1 MTELIKPLPFTPPSQ
16 ELLDALHALEEHQ
29 RALDRITGICAWV
42 EWQGADLC
50 ALVELTPLQV
60 QSMLERGRLA

>member
-1 MTELIKPLPFTPPSQ
+1 MNVDVIEPLPFTPPSQ

-29 RALDRITGICAWV
+29 REMDRICAWV
-42 EWQGADLC
+42 KWQHEELC